1 MTAVWVISSAGGCE
15 SDDASP
21 PSSPAE
27 SAPASGDTDGPPEAL
42 RRFKDEATLGDLLE
56 LLAMPHQLAR
66 SGSLGPHTIS
76 YRAHFELLP
85 QAPDDHPPKVG
96 EAIHTSFD
104 VDDELELRWDLPADG
119 VPRAWLRQQNS
130 REDRRE
136 LILLDGQAYTRLHED
151 QWYQRELD
159 GDLHET
165 WFAEAYASVH
175 DFVEFAAPQLTLERV
190 DELDGGPSGKQLEVH
205 LSLGKG
211 RDEALGRDGAPSRW
225 RATSRIDAAS
235 GWVRIDAESGVWLAA
250 EMNLAWRMTDA
261 AQRPLV
267 GKSSINASLAPG
279 PVQIELPAGA
289 VPMPERMRYTV
300 ERNKL
305 LDGLAAP

>member
-1 MTAVWVISSAGGCE
+1 MSHQSA
-15 SDDASP
+15 
-21 PSSPAE
+21 
-27 SAPASGDTDGPPEAL
+27 
-42 RRFKDEATLGDLLE
+42 RR
-56 LLAMPHQLAR
+56 
-66 SGSLGPHTIS
+66 GSLGSHTIS
-76 YRAHFELLP
+76 YRAHFELQP
-85 QAPDDHPPKVG
+85 QKPDPTPPKVG
-96 EAIHTSFD
+96 ETVPSNFD
-104 VDDELELRWDLPADG
+104 VDDELELRWDPPVEG
-119 VPRAWLRQQNS
+119 VPRAWLRQENS

-175 DFVEFAAPQLTLERV
+175 DFVEFAAPQLAIEDVKELE
-190 DELDGGPSGKQLEVH
+190 GGPSGKQLEIK
-205 LSLGKG
+205 LGLGKG

-225 RATSRIDAAS
+225 RATSRVDRAT

-250 EMNLAWRMTDA
+250 EMDLAWRMKDG

-267 GKSSINASLAPG
+267 GKSSIKASLTPG
-279 PVQIELPAGA
+279 PVEISAPQDAA
-289 VPMPERMRYTV
+289 AMPERMRYTV